1 MKNQN
6 KAYLFA
12 LASVLLWST
21 VATAFKIALNFS
33 TIIQMLTIASVT
45 STLSIYIILYFTH
58 QHNKLLQQKPID
70 YYKSA
75 IYGLLN
81 PFLYYLVLFKAYSL
95 LPAQEAQPLNYTW
108 VLVVSLLSV
117 IVLKQKIKLINFI
130 ALLVSFMGVVV
141 ISTRGDILAFK
152 FSNLYGVILAVGS
165 SLIWGT
171 YWILNLKDNRLDTI
185 KLFWNFFFG
194 SVFSLIT
201 LFISYSYIIDIK
213 GIASSVYIG
222 LFEMG
227 ITFFLWMK
235 ALGLSVNTAKVGN
248 IVYLSP
254 FISLIFIHFILG
266 EQIMVSSFVGLLLI
280 ILGVLIQK

>member
-6 KAYLFA
+6 KAYIFA
-12 LASVLLWST
+12 LASVILWST
-21 VATAFKIALNFS
+21 VATAFKIALSFS

-45 STLSIYIILYFTH
+45 STISIYLILYFTEN
-58 QHNKLLQQKPID
+58 HNKLLQQKTVD

-75 IYGLLN
+75 VYGLLN

-117 IVLKQKIKLINFI
+117 IILKQKIKLLNFI
-130 ALLVSFMGVVV
+130 ALFVSFAGVVV
-141 ISTRGDILAFK
+141 ISTRGDILGFK
-152 FSNLYGVILAVGS
+152 FSNLYGVLLAVGS
-165 SLIWGT
+165 SLIWGS
-171 YWILNLKDNRLDTI
+171 YWILNLKDKRNDTI

-201 LFISYSYIIDIK
+201 LFISNSYIIDIK
-213 GIASSVYIG
+213 GFASSVYIG

-235 ALGLSVNTAKVGN
+235 ALSLSENTAKVGN
-248 IVYLSP
+248 IIYLSP

-266 EQIMVSSFVGLLLI
+266 ESIMLSSLAGLSLI
-280 ILGVLIQK
+280 IFGVLIQK

>member
-1 MKNQN
+1 MKNQK

-21 VATAFKIALNFS
+21 VATAFKIALNFN

-45 STLSIYIILYFTH
+45 STLSIYIILYFSN
-58 QHNKLLQQKPID
+58 QHNKLLQQKPIG

-117 IVLKQKIKLINFI
+117 IVLKQNIKWINFI
-130 ALLVSFMGVVV
+130 ALFVSFMGVFV
-141 ISTRGDILAFK
+141 ISTRGDLFSFK
-152 FSNLYGVILAVGS
+152 FSNIFGVILAVGS

-171 YWILNLKDNRLDTI
+171 YWILNLKDKRQDTI
-185 KLFWNFFFG
+185 KLFWNFLFG
-194 SVFSLIT
+194 SIFSLIA
-201 LFISYSYIIDIK
+201 LFISNSYVIDIK
-213 GIASSVYIG
+213 GIVSSVYIG

-235 ALGLSVNTAKVGN
+235 ALGLSENTAKVGN

-280 ILGVLIQK
+280 IIGVLIQK